1 MKLLKAGSIISCIR
15 FGMETTMTRR
25 KLIHPRRD
33 GVTLIELL
41 VVASI
46 MLTIAAV
53 SVPSIKPMMESQ
65 ATARGAQT
73 VATYLERAKS
83 RAKST
88 RRPCGVVFEYF
99 DGTWDGGN
107 HGSACLVLRQM
118 EVPPSFSGY
127 DTTSRV
133 SVAPWQ
139 EGDWNNGKK
148 ISEIYNY
155 EADWANFV
163 SGEQEPKIQFNY
175 IGPYYRIIKVPDG
188 SSAWRYFI
196 EEIPGVE
203 TPVGRDFAY
212 QIACDPRTT
221 MTSPVGMPEGTV
233 VDLEFSGS
241 ESNFFAKGKNVVVM
255 FAPTGEVDYIIDD
268 GERKNVADTLYF
280 LIGRWDRISA
290 LGISDDGYET
300 MAEDGL
306 WNFEDPTNFWVA
318 INARTGVVTTAEVS
332 EPFAYTLGDW
342 ASAVWE
348 SREFARF
355 SKRNLGGR

>member
-1 MKLLKAGSIISCIR
+1 
-15 FGMETTMTRR
+15 MTRR
-25 KLIHPRRD
+25 KPIHPRRD

-83 RAKST
+83 RAKAT

-107 HGSACLVLRQM
+107 IGSACLVLRQM

-318 INARTGVVTTAEVS
+318 VNARTGVVTTAEVS
-332 EPFAYTLGDW
+332 EPFAYTLGDR
-342 ASAVWE
+342 ASAVEE

>member
-1 MKLLKAGSIISCIR
+1 
-15 FGMETTMTRR
+15 MTRR
-25 KLIHPRRD
+25 KPIHPRRD

-155 EADWANFV
+155 EADWSNFV

-175 IGPYYRIIKVPDG
+175 IGPYYRIIKVPNG

-332 EPFAYTLGDW
+332 EPFAYALGDW
-342 ASAVWE
+342 AAAVRDAVRE

>member
-1 MKLLKAGSIISCIR
+1 
-15 FGMETTMTRR
+15 MTRR

>member
-83 RAKST
+83 RAKAT

-107 HGSACLVLRQM
+107 IGSASLVLRQM

-127 DTTSRV
+127 ETTSRV

-139 EGDWNNGKK
+139 GLWNNGKK

-155 EADWANFV
+155 EAGWASFV

-255 FAPTGEVDYIIDD
+255 FAPTGEVDYVINN
-268 GERKNVADTLYF
+268 GQRVNVADTLYF

-318 INARTGVVTTAEVS
+318 VNARTGVVTTAEVS
-332 EPFAYTLGDW
+332 EPFAYTLGDR
-342 ASAVWE
+342 ASAVEE

>member
-1 MKLLKAGSIISCIR
+1 
-15 FGMETTMTRR
+15 
-25 KLIHPRRD
+25 
-33 GVTLIELL
+33 
-41 VVASI
+41 
-46 MLTIAAV
+46 
-53 SVPSIKPMMESQ
+53 
-65 ATARGAQT
+65 
-73 VATYLERAKS
+73 
-83 RAKST
+83 
-88 RRPCGVVFEYF
+88 
-99 DGTWDGGN
+99 
-107 HGSACLVLRQM
+107 
-118 EVPPSFSGY
+118 
-127 DTTSRV
+127 
-133 SVAPWQ
+133 
-139 EGDWNNGKK
+139 
-148 ISEIYNY
+148 
-155 EADWANFV
+155 
-163 SGEQEPKIQFNY
+163 
-175 IGPYYRIIKVPDG
+175 
-188 SSAWRYFI
+188 
-196 EEIPGVE
+196 
-203 TPVGRDFAY
+203 
-212 QIACDPRTT
+212 

-318 INARTGVVTTAEVS
+318 INTRTGVVTTAEVS

-342 ASAVWE
+342 ASAVYE

>member
-1 MKLLKAGSIISCIR
+1 
-15 FGMETTMTRR
+15 MTRR
-25 KLIHPRRD
+25 KPIHPRRD

-83 RAKST
+83 RAKAT

-107 HGSACLVLRQM
+107 IGSACLVLRQM

-318 INARTGVVTTAEVS
+318 INTRTGVVTTAEVS

-342 ASAVWE
+342 ASAVYE

>member
-1 MKLLKAGSIISCIR
+1 
-15 FGMETTMTRR
+15 MTRR
-25 KLIHPRRD
+25 ELIHPRRD

-53 SVPSIKPMMESQ
+53 SVPTIKPMMESQ
-65 ATARGAQT
+65 ATARGSQT

-83 RAKST
+83 RAKAT

-99 DGTWDGGN
+99 DGTWDGAH
-107 HGSACLVLRQM
+107 HGSASLVMRQM

-133 SVAPWQ
+133 SIAPWQ
-139 EGDWNNGKK
+139 GLRNDGKK

-155 EADWANFV
+155 EADWENFV

-175 IGPYYRIIKVPDG
+175 MGPYYRIVKIDDLF
-188 SSAWRYFI
+188 YI

-203 TPVGRDFAY
+203 LPVGRDFAY
-212 QIACDPRTT
+212 QILCDPRTT

-241 ESNFFAKGKNVVVM
+241 ESNFFAKGSNVVVM
-255 FAPTGEVDYIIDD
+255 FAPSGEVDYIING
-268 GERKNVADTLYF
+268 GERVNVADTLYF
-280 LIGRWDRISA
+280 LIGKWDRLSA

-300 MAEDGL
+300 LAEDGL

-318 INARTGVVTTAEVS
+318 INARTGVITTAEVS
-332 EPFAYTLGDW
+332 EPFAYALGDW
-342 ASAVWE
+342 DNAVYD

>member
-1 MKLLKAGSIISCIR
+1 
-15 FGMETTMTRR
+15 MTRR
-25 KLIHPRRD
+25 KPIHPRRD

-83 RAKST
+83 RAKAT

-107 HGSACLVLRQM
+107 IGSASLVLRQM

-139 EGDWNNGKK
+139 EGSWNNGKK
-148 ISEIYNY
+148 IFEIYNY
-155 EADWANFV
+155 EAGWASFV

-175 IGPYYRIIKVPDG
+175 IGPYYRIIYNDPAG
-188 SSAWRYFI
+188 PYFI

-212 QIACDPRTT
+212 QIECDPRTT

-318 INARTGVVTTAEVS
+318 INTRTGVVTTAEVS

-342 ASAVWE
+342 ASAVYE